1 MANVLLFHSVLGL
14 RRAEHEIAAEFQADG
29 HTVALPDLYDGRSTQ
44 FYPEGFEIKD
54 AIGDAAI
61 EARAREAV
69 AAAPEDA
76 VLAGVS
82 YGAYLIGPFW
92 GDRPKMR
99 GALLFAGVAP
109 WMTPRRKDMRVSVH
123 VAQPDPYDDEAFF
136 AEWVADAGGVPL
148 EMHRYAGAGHY
159 FLDRSLPDF
168 NAEAAALC
176 LERAR
181 AFLGGL

>member
-1 MANVLLFHSVLGL
+1 MAQVLLFHSVLGL
-14 RRAEHEIAAEFQADG
+14 RNAEHEIAAAFQADG
-29 HTVALPDLYDGRSTQ
+29 HTVVLPDLYDGRSAQ
-44 FYPEGFEIKD
+44 SYPEAFELKD

-61 EARAREAV
+61 ESRARAAV

-82 YGAYLIGPFW
+82 YGAYLIGQFW
-92 GDRPKMR
+92 GDRPKLR
-99 GALLFAGVAP
+99 GALLFSGVAP
-109 WMTPRRKDMRVSVH
+109 WMTPRRTELRISAH
-123 VAQPDPYDDEAFF
+123 VAQPDPFDEEAFF
-136 AEWVADAGGVPL
+136 AEWAADAGGVPL

-181 AFLGGL
+181 AFLRSL